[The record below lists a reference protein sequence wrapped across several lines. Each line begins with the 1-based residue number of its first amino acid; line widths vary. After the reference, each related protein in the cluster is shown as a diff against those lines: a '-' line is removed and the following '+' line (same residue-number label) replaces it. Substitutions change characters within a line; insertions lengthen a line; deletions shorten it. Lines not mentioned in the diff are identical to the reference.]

1 MNKIRIRLT
10 LIFIMMIGFS
20 LIAAGLYMAGLMK
33 DSHLNALRE
42 GMVRE
47 ARIILVTMDWRTDG
61 PEEELVTYFN
71 TKAKNLRDPSNTRI
85 TFIREDGKVLGD
97 SAAEPGNMDNHA
109 EREEIKRARVEGV
122 GYSIRHSNSINS
134 NLLYAAVPVREDND
148 LVGFLRLAVSLEAVE
163 ASTNKLWSGLII
175 SLIVLLAAAGAV
187 SYRMAYGLTRP
198 LEQIAG
204 VAYQITHMNY
214 KSRVHLHR
222 KDEIGQLGLAINTMA
237 DSLQFQMNRI
247 QEEESRL
254 KNVLDNMINGVLM
267 IDSGSRIVLM
277 NRSAEDLLGFSFK
290 ELQGKKFDEAKQ
302 QYEFSHIIQQCIEQ
316 KQHIREEVTF
326 YFPEERT
333 LEINLVPIFHADGDW
348 TGIVI
353 VLHDIS
359 AIRRLERMRSE
370 FVANVSHELRTP
382 IAAVKGFAE
391 TLLAGAIDD
400 KEVAT
405 PFLQIIYDESDRLN
419 RLIGDI
425 LELSKIESKRVP
437 LYFSPIHMQSF
448 VNKTIEMMSAE
459 ASNRKI
465 SLDAQVEGDIYMEGD
480 EDRLRQ
486 IFINLLAN
494 GINYTPEGG
503 SIRVKVEAVDKV
515 SGIETEDNDDWIRIK
530 IKDTGIGIP
539 KKDLPRIF
547 ERFYRVDKARS
558 RVSGGTGLGLSIVKH
573 LVELHHGS
581 IRVESQVG
589 SGTSFIIE
597 LPVIYK

>member
-10 LIFIMMIGFS
+10 LIFIMLIGFS
-20 LIAAGLYMAGLMK
+20 LIAAGLYMGGLMK

-47 ARIILVTMDWRTDG
+47 AEIILATMDWQTEG
-61 PEEELVTYFN
+61 TEEDLMNYFDI
-71 TKAKNLRDPSNTRI
+71 KAKKLKNPSNTRI
-85 TFIREDGKVLGD
+85 TFIRQDGKVLGD
-97 SAAEPGNMDNHA
+97 SAAEPRQMDNHA
-109 EREEIKRARVEGV
+109 GREEVIDAAAKGV
-122 GYSIRHSNSINS
+122 GYSLRHSVTVDS
-134 NLLYAAVPVREDND
+134 NLLYAAVPVRQDHV

-163 ASTNKLWSGLII
+163 TNTNKLWSGLII
-175 SLIVLLAAAGAV
+175 SLVVLLLLAGVV

-198 LEQIAG
+198 LEQIAN

-214 KSRVHLHR
+214 KSRVQLNS
-222 KDEIGQLGLAINTMA
+222 KDEIGQLGFAINTMA

-277 NRSAEDLLGFSFK
+277 NRAAEDFLGFSLK
-290 ELQGKKFDEAKQ
+290 ELQGKRFDEAKQ
-302 QYEFSHIIQQCIEQ
+302 QYEFTHIIQQCIEQ

-333 LEINLVPIFHADGDW
+333 LEINLVPIFHVNGDW

-400 KEVAT
+400 REVAV
-405 PFLQIIYDESDRLN
+405 PFLQIIHDESDRLN

-448 VNKTIEMMSAE
+448 VSKTIEMMNAE
-459 ASNRKI
+459 ASSRKI
-465 SLDAQVEGDIYMEGD
+465 SLDPQVDGRIYIEGD

-494 GINYTPEGG
+494 GINYTPVGG
-503 SIRVKVEAVDKV
+503 SIKVKVETLEKV
-515 SGIETEDNDDWIRIK
+515 SDGMENAEEMIRIT

-573 LVELHHGS
+573 LVELHKGS
-581 IRVESQVG
+581 IRVESLVG
-589 SGTSFIIE
+589 TGTSFIID
-597 LPVIYK
+597 LPVFHK